1 MRDRKDYVDLLGGF
15 TPPALVIGADQD
27 QAVPVEN
34 SNILAEGL
42 PDAESCIMHGGGHMV
57 NLEQQ
62 EGFNDALLGF
72 LAGL

>member
-1 MRDRKDYVDLLGGF
+1 LKRPSRGFSFLGPV
-15 TPPALVIGADQD
+15 PPKTHIGADQD

-42 PDAESCIMHGGGHMV
+42 PDAESCILHGGGHMV
-57 NLEQQ
+57 NLEQP
-62 EGFNDALLGF
+62 EGFNDALLGY